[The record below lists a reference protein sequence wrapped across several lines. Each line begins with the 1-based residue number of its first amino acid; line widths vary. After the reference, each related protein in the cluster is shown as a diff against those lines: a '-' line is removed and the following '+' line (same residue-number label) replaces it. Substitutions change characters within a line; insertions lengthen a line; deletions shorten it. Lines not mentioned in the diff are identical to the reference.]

1 MYSLI
6 CVLCSWVVLF
16 QPVAQAIWNPI
27 ISGWNPDPAILTVGD
42 DYYIATSS
50 FEYWPGIPIYHSKVL
65 IHPSIESDLLIN
77 SKARIYPIGRSS
89 LML

>member
-1 MYSLI
+1 MYPLTRF
-6 CVLCSWVVLF
+6 LCGWVVLF

-50 FEYWPGIPIYHSKVL
+50 FEYWPGIPIYHSKFPN
-65 IHPSIESDLLIN
+65 HSFIEPVLLID
-77 SKARIYPIGRSS
+77 SKARTYPIGRSS

>member
-1 MYSLI
+1 MEASLRQI
-6 CVLCSWVVLF
+6 PVPTMHPLLCFLFSWVVLF

-50 FEYWPGIPIYHSKVL
+50 FEYWPSIPIYHSTIL
-65 IHPSIESDLLIN
+65 LHPSI
-77 SKARIYPIGRSS
+77 
-89 LML
+89 